1 MFTMKEVI
9 PMSWLNQILLILSIL
24 VTLLSVIIQEWAG
37 LTPLYISISW
47 AIFII
52 ILSVWLSCFLFQVA
66 LKANRP
72 LNIRFVNNWLYNK
85 FVNNLKLQ
93 IDSKEKSECISKYEN
108 EVRTN
113 KNTNSTQVS
122 KEKRKEKVVIRSS
135 GKDTSLKRKR
145 AVEIYNLVTEINL
158 KCIKVWYKS
167 ISDDKSFPNEAQEL
181 LKKLLTKLFHKISL
195 IDKIK
200 LTHKLFNV
208 FLLHL
213 KEYQRALRR
222 VEKGTA
228 PNIEEAFRY
237 LHPGS
242 RNMPALEH
250 MLHRMVTILAQEFLQ
265 WELTSSLPCK
275 LLLSI
280 LAKRL
285 LIVVETVSSPN
296 WLFQNLSDFLLQQTP
311 KNVAKVQS
319 KQEENIPHVK
329 KVISNALGDGIT
341 SATAAV
347 IPRSLPK
354 PKSESSTKPL
364 IKHENTSVSIND
376 KRPTLHLHNLGTE
389 HRGLWGQSIVE
400 IDAEIEGDKISPVY
414 EEPTDFATTIARL
427 RNVLQQKSTVNTPLH
442 VEEKSYVVYEGS
454 QFTNLSIPWT
464 EFHTAL
470 DGSQQLLYCIQFDDI
485 EQRGVD
491 LFETTTATVRRQ
503 YRDFAQLHTSLQ
515 EIPELASIMS
525 NLVLPK
531 GGRLELENY
540 LKTLTTRL
548 ASECPP
554 QLRHFLRPSSNAN
567 KKADVVAP
575 RFDKFLVK
583 TVSGVFNTLRTVVPG
598 FEIEQEEENVPLPTL
613 MSLAD
618 IPWRFVENIKSKS
631 LAAEL
636 QQLITERTEY
646 SCVDSAYEAVDSMES
661 ANDSALLTHWW
672 ETVKSSYEEDLDDLD
687 SHLILTC
694 VAVDLICEL
703 LAGVGSNN
711 ALQQE
716 AVVRWAKLLFGNVT
730 EPILQTVTLQIFD
743 QLGNISLHNVQN
755 KLSEEPLELL
765 KKRLLQELLVKLPND
780 VKLVFGEDDTLN
792 ILKYLL
798 DSYEI
803 KKINVDLNLQILDV
817 LASQLLSTC
826 RSKHSTTL

>member
-1 MFTMKEVI
+1 MEEVI

-24 VTLLSVIIQEWAG
+24 FTLLFVIIQEWAG

-85 FVNNLKLQ
+85 FVNNLKIK

-135 GKDTSLKRKR
+135 GKDTSLRRKR

-213 KEYQRALRR
+213 KEYHRALRR

-228 PNIEEAFRY
+228 PNMEEAFRY

-319 KQEENIPHVK
+319 KQEENIPHVQ

-515 EIPELASIMS
+515 EIPELTPIMS

-716 AVVRWAKLLFGNVT
+716 AVVRWTKLLFGNVT
-730 EPILQTVTLQIFD
+730 ESILQTVTLQIFD

-755 KLSEEPLELL
+755 KLSEEPLKLL
-765 KKRLLQELLVKLPND
+765 KERLLQELLIKLPNG
-780 VKLVFGEDDTLN
+780 VKLVFGANDTLN

>member
-1 MFTMKEVI
+1 MEEVI

-24 VTLLSVIIQEWAG
+24 VTLLSIFIQEWAG

-113 KNTNSTQVS
+113 KNTNSTEAS
-122 KEKRKEKVVIRSS
+122 KEKRKEKVIIRSS

-213 KEYQRALRR
+213 KEYHRALRR

-319 KQEENIPHVK
+319 KQEENISHVQ

-400 IDAEIEGDKISPVY
+400 IDADIEGDKISPVY

-515 EIPELASIMS
+515 EIPELAPIMS

-613 MSLAD
+613 MPLAD

-711 ALQQE
+711 TLQQE

-792 ILKYLL
+792 IFKYLL

>member
-329 KVISNALGDGIT
+329 KVISNALEDGIT

-598 FEIEQEEENVPLPTL
+598 FEIEQEEESVPLPTL
-613 MSLAD
+613 MPLAD

-765 KKRLLQELLVKLPND
+765 KKRLLQELLDKLPND

>member
-1 MFTMKEVI
+1 MEEVI

-113 KNTNSTQVS
+113 KTTNSTQVS
-122 KEKRKEKVVIRSS
+122 KETRKEKVVIRSS

-311 KNVAKVQS
+311 KNVAKVQTE
-319 KQEENIPHVK
+319 QEENTSHDK

-400 IDAEIEGDKISPVY
+400 IDAEIQGDKISPVY

-503 YRDFAQLHTSLQ
+503 YRDFAQLHASLQ
-515 EIPELASIMS
+515 EIPELAPIMS

-531 GGRLELENY
+531 GGRPELENY

-613 MSLAD
+613 MPLAD

-730 EPILQTVTLQIFD
+730 EPILQTVTLKVFD

>member
-1 MFTMKEVI
+1 MEKVI
-9 PMSWLNQILLILSIL
+9 PMSWLNQILLVLSIL
-24 VTLLSVIIQEWAG
+24 CALLSLIIQEWAG
-37 LTPLYISISW
+37 LTPLPIYVSILW

-52 ILSVWLSCFLFQVA
+52 ILSVWLSCFLFQLA
-66 LKANRP
+66 LKANSP
-72 LNIRFVNNWLYNK
+72 LNIKFLNNWLYEK
-85 FVNNLKLQ
+85 FINNLKLYEYK
-93 IDSKEKSECISKYEN
+93 KENECNDKSEN
-108 EVRTN
+108 EVN
-113 KNTNSTQVS
+113 KNINSIQIPHKKQKDKMTIIS
-122 KEKRKEKVVIRSS
+122 NEKETSNRKKKR
-135 GKDTSLKRKR
+135 T
-145 AVEIYNLVTEINL
+145 VEIHNLVKEIHL

-200 LTHKLFNV
+200 LIHKLSNV

-213 KEYQRALRR
+213 KEYHRALRR

-228 PNIEEAFRY
+228 PNLEEAFKY

-242 RNMPALEH
+242 RNIAVLEH

-285 LIVVETVSSPN
+285 LIVIETISSPH
-296 WLFQNLSDFLLQQTP
+296 WLFQNLSDLLQPMAKEVVKIQNKQE
-311 KNVAKVQS
+311 KNVYSQLT
-319 KQEENIPHVK
+319 K
-329 KVISNALGDGIT
+329 KAISNALGGGIT
-341 SATAAV
+341 SATAAL

-354 PKSESSTKPL
+354 SKSESSNEAL
-364 IKHENTSVSIND
+364 IEHENTSLSIND
-376 KRPTLHLHNLGTE
+376 RRPTLRLHNLATE
-389 HRGLWGQSIVE
+389 HRGLWGQSMVE
-400 IDAEIEGDKISPVY
+400 VDSEIEEDKISPVY

-427 RNVLQQKSTVNTPLH
+427 RTVLQQKSTVNTPLH
-442 VEEKSYVVYEGS
+442 VEEKSYVIYEGS

-515 EIPELASIMS
+515 EIPELASVMS
-525 NLVLPK
+525 NLVLPE

-548 ASECPP
+548 ANECPP

-567 KKADVVAP
+567 KKADIVAP

-583 TVSGVFNTLRTVVPG
+583 TVSGVFNTLKTVVPG

-613 MSLAD
+613 MPLAD
-618 IPWRFVENIKSKS
+618 IPWRFVEDIKSKS
-631 LAAEL
+631 LATEF
-636 QQLITERTEY
+636 QKLITERTEY

-661 ANDSALLTHWW
+661 TNDSALLTNWW
-672 ETVKSSYEEDLDDLD
+672 EIVKSSYEEDIDELD
-687 SHLILTC
+687 SHLILTS

-703 LAGVGSNN
+703 LTGIGSNN
-711 ALQQE
+711 ALQQQT
-716 AVVRWAKLLFGNVT
+716 VVRWIKLLFGSVT
-730 EPILQTVTLQIFD
+730 ESILQAVTLRISD
-743 QLGNISLHNVQN
+743 QLSNISLHTVQT
-755 KLSEEPLELL
+755 KFSEEPLTL
-765 KKRLLQELLVKLPND
+765 KERLLQELLIKIPND
-780 VKLVFGEDDTLN
+780 IKLTFGEDDTLN

-803 KKINVDLNLQILDV
+803 KKINIDLNLQILDV
-817 LASQLLSTC
+817 LASQLLSSC
-826 RSKHSTTL
+826 RSNHSKISL

>member
-1 MFTMKEVI
+1 MFTMGKVI

-24 VTLLSVIIQEWAG
+24 CALLSLVIQEWAG
-37 LTPLYISISW
+37 LTPLPIYVSILW

-52 ILSVWLSCFLFQVA
+52 ILSVWLSCFLFQLA

-72 LNIRFVNNWLYNK
+72 LNIKFLNNWLHKKILNS
-85 FVNNLKLQ
+85 LKLH
-93 IDSKEKSECISKYEN
+93 DSENESECNNKYEN
-108 EVRTN
+108 AVEVN
-113 KNTNSTQVS
+113 KDANSTQVS
-122 KEKRKEKVVIRSS
+122 AVKQKHKTKSTSS
-135 GKDTSLKRKR
+135 GKDISAKRKR
-145 AVEIYNLVTEINL
+145 AIEIHNLVKEINL
-158 KCIKVWYKS
+158 KCINIWYKS
-167 ISDDKSFPNEAQEL
+167 ISDDTSFPNEAQEL

-213 KEYQRALRR
+213 KEYHRALRR

-228 PNIEEAFRY
+228 SNIEEAFKY
-237 LHPGS
+237 LHSGS

-250 MLHRMVTILAQEFLQ
+250 RLHRMVTILAQEFLQ

-285 LIVVETVSSPN
+285 LIVIETVSSPN
-296 WLFQNLSDFLLQQTP
+296 WLFRNLFDLLQP
-311 KNVAKVQS
+311 KDISKTQSEQQDNVSQAK
-319 KQEENIPHVK
+319 KA
-329 KVISNALGDGIT
+329 ISNALGDGIT

-347 IPRSLPK
+347 IPRPLPK
-354 PKSESSTKPL
+354 PKSESSTEAL
-364 IKHENTSVSIND
+364 IDRENTSPSIND
-376 KRPTLHLHNLGTE
+376 KRPTLRLHNLGTE
-389 HRGLWGQSIVE
+389 HRGLWGQSMTEVDSE
-400 IDAEIEGDKISPVY
+400 MEEDKISPVY

-427 RNVLQQKSTVNTPLH
+427 RTVLQQKSTVNTPLH

-470 DGSQQLLYCIQFDDI
+470 DGSQQLFYCIQFDDI

-503 YRDFAQLHTSLQ
+503 YRDFAQLHTSLH
-515 EIPELASIMS
+515 EIPELTSIMS
-525 NLVLPK
+525 NLILPE

-548 ASECPP
+548 ANECPP

-567 KKADVVAP
+567 KKADVVAA

-583 TVSGVFNTLRTVVPG
+583 TVSGVFNTLKTVVPG

-613 MSLAD
+613 MPLAD
-618 IPWRFVENIKSKS
+618 IPWRFIEDVKSKS

-661 ANDSALLTHWW
+661 TNDSALFSHWW
-672 ETVKSSYEEDLDDLD
+672 EIVKSSYEEDVDELD

-703 LAGVGSNN
+703 LTGIRSNN

-716 AVVRWAKLLFGNVT
+716 AVTRWAKLLIGNVT
-730 EPILQTVTLQIFD
+730 EPVLQTATLQIFD
-743 QLGNISLHNVQN
+743 QLGNISLHTVQN
-755 KLSEEPLELL
+755 KFSEESLALL
-765 KKRLLQELLVKLPND
+765 KERLLQELLAKIPND
-780 VKLVFGEDDTLN
+780 IKLIFGEDDTLN

-803 KKINVDLNLQILDV
+803 KKVNIDLNLQILDV
-817 LASQLLSTC
+817 LASQLLNSC
-826 RSKHSTTL
+826 RSNHTTTV

>member
-285 LIVVETVSSPN
+285 LIVVETISSPN

-613 MSLAD
+613 MPLAD

>member
-93 IDSKEKSECISKYEN
+93 IDSKEKSECISKYQN

-400 IDAEIEGDKISPVY
+400 MDAEIEGDKISPVY

-613 MSLAD
+613 MPLAD

>member
-1 MFTMKEVI
+1 MFTMEEVI

-85 FVNNLKLQ
+85 FINNLKLQ

-122 KEKRKEKVVIRSS
+122 KEKQKEKVVIRSS

-213 KEYQRALRR
+213 KEYHRALRR

-242 RNMPALEH
+242 RNMPVLEH

-319 KQEENIPHVK
+319 KQEENISHVK
-329 KVISNALGDGIT
+329 KIISNALGDGIT

-400 IDAEIEGDKISPVY
+400 IDAEIEEDKISPVY

-515 EIPELASIMS
+515 EIPELAPIMS

-613 MSLAD
+613 MPLAD

-694 VAVDLICEL
+694 AAVDLICEL
-703 LAGVGSNN
+703 LAGIGSNN

-743 QLGNISLHNVQN
+743 QLGNMSLHNVQN
-755 KLSEEPLELL
+755 KLSEEPLKLL

-826 RSKHSTTL
+826 RSKHSTTF

>member
-1 MFTMKEVI
+1 MFTMEEVI

-47 AIFII
+47 AIFIT

-242 RNMPALEH
+242 RNMPVLEH

-515 EIPELASIMS
+515 EIPELAPIMS

-540 LKTLTTRL
+540 LKTLTARL

-613 MSLAD
+613 MPLAD

-755 KLSEEPLELL
+755 KLSEEPLKLL

-780 VKLVFGEDDTLN
+780 VKLVFGENDTLN

>member
-24 VTLLSVIIQEWAG
+24 VTLLCIFIQEWAG
-37 LTPLYISISW
+37 LIPLYISISW

-113 KNTNSTQVS
+113 KNTNSTEAS
-122 KEKRKEKVVIRSS
+122 KEKRKEKVIIRSS
-135 GKDTSLKRKR
+135 GKDTSIKRKR
-145 AVEIYNLVTEINL
+145 AIEIYNLVTEINL

-213 KEYQRALRR
+213 KEYHRALRR

-319 KQEENIPHVK
+319 KQEENISHVQ

-354 PKSESSTKPL
+354 PKSESSTKSL

-389 HRGLWGQSIVE
+389 HRGLWGQSVVE
-400 IDAEIEGDKISPVY
+400 IDADIEGDKISPVY

-515 EIPELASIMS
+515 EIPELAPIMS

-613 MSLAD
+613 MPLAD

-631 LAAEL
+631 LASEL

-711 ALQQE
+711 TLQQE
-716 AVVRWAKLLFGNVT
+716 AVVRWVKLLFGNVT

-792 ILKYLL
+792 ILKYIL

>member
-613 MSLAD
+613 MPLAD

-631 LAAEL
+631 LATEL

-755 KLSEEPLELL
+755 KFSEEPLELL

>member
-1 MFTMKEVI
+1 MFTMEEVI

-24 VTLLSVIIQEWAG
+24 FTLLFVIIQEWAG

-85 FVNNLKLQ
+85 FVNNLKIK

-135 GKDTSLKRKR
+135 GKDTSLRRKR

-213 KEYQRALRR
+213 KEYHRALRR

-228 PNIEEAFRY
+228 PNMEEAFRY

-319 KQEENIPHVK
+319 KQEENIPHVQ

-515 EIPELASIMS
+515 EIPELTPIMS

-716 AVVRWAKLLFGNVT
+716 AVVRWTKLLFGNVT
-730 EPILQTVTLQIFD
+730 ESILQTVTLQIFD

-755 KLSEEPLELL
+755 KLSEEPLKLL
-765 KKRLLQELLVKLPND
+765 KERLLQELLIKLPNG
-780 VKLVFGEDDTLN
+780 VKLVFGANDTLN

>member
-613 MSLAD
+613 MPLAD

-694 VAVDLICEL
+694 VTVDLICEL

-765 KKRLLQELLVKLPND
+765 KKRLLQELLVKFPND